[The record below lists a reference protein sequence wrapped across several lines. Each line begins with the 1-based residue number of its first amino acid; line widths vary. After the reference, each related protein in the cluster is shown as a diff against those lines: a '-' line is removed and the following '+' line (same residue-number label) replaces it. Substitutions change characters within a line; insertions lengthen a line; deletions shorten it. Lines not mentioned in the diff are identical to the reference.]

1 MEKIIIHF
9 LTLLIQKMMFF
20 QNQCYFPYSAFTPM
34 PTTTMEVQQRT
45 RFTKAEDE
53 LLRQLAESQKNPKW
67 SEIAHQLKGR
77 TARQCRER
85 YNNYLRPDLINGPW
99 TPEEDESLIR
109 LYEMHGPKWALISRS
124 FESRSPVNVK
134 NRHSTLVSRTAQ
146 KSLHLQHDEKPENKP
161 NEENVVED
169 THTNNSVSEC
179 QFKNESES
187 NFSVNDDFENM
198 FSNFQVCDDLWSSP
212 IVPIAEDDLI
222 SF

>member
-1 MEKIIIHF
+1 
-9 LTLLIQKMMFF
+9 MFVPT
-20 QNQCYFPYSAFTPM
+20 QYYFPCDTFAPIASPKVET
-34 PTTTMEVQQRT
+34 QQRS

-53 LLRQLAESQKNPKW
+53 LLKKLAESQNNPKW
-67 SEIAHQLKGR
+67 NEIALYLKGR

-99 TPEEDESLIR
+99 TPEEDELLIG

-146 KSLHLQHDEKPENKP
+146 KSLHLQHDEKSENKP
-161 NEENVVED
+161 NEENAVED
-169 THTNNSVSEC
+169 MNTNNSVSEC
-179 QFKNESES
+179 QYKNESES

-198 FSNFQVCDDLWSSP
+198 FSNFQICDDLWSSP

-222 SF
+222 PF

>member
-1 MEKIIIHF
+1 MIF
-9 LTLLIQKMMFF
+9 VP
-20 QNQCYFPYSAFTPM
+20 NQCYFPYSTCSTFTPV
-34 PTTTMEVQQRT
+34 PTTTVEVQQRT

-53 LLRQLAESQKNPKW
+53 LLKQLAESQKNPKW

-99 TPEEDESLIR
+99 TQEEDESLIR

-134 NRHSTLVSRTAQ
+134 NRHSTLASRTAQ

-161 NEENVVED
+161 NEEDVVED

-212 IVPIAEDDLI
+212 IVPMAEDDLI